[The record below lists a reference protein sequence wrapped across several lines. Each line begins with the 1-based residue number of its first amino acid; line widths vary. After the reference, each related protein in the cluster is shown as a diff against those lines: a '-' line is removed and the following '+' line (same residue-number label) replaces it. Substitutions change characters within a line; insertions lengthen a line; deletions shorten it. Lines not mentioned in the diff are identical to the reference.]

1 MLRFLG
7 AKAVWRHRDLRLM
20 LPGRAISAFG
30 DDMALVVLTLRVYD
44 TGLGPWS
51 ITGLL
56 LSFAVPVVVMARVS
70 GRLVDSVSFRRLA
83 IATATWQAACCT
95 ALAFA
100 TPLWST
106 YVLVMA
112 LQAGT
117 AVALPAWQAL
127 VPSIAE
133 REEVGSAVGAS
144 QAMNTL
150 AAVAAPAVAGVTV
163 GSLGYAA
170 PLVVDA
176 GTFLLLAGAAAAIR
190 ASRRAAPRDDSD
202 AQARSHSL
210 RDDALLWPLVVGLCV
225 LVLVGEV
232 TNVVEVFLL
241 RGTLGAGASGF
252 GLVGGLL
259 AAAIVVGS
267 VAAGRPAP
275 AAVRAR
281 RAAAAALGLGLALAL
296 AGLAPMLAVFAVA
309 WAVVGVSNGIVN
321 VDASTL
327 LLERTPEAC
336 RGRVLAQVNAMVR
349 GSSVGAV
356 ALGGAAGALL
366 GPRETFVT
374 AGTLMSLAAVALLAR
389 MRHAGARAT
398 TSGGGAYEEGL
409 AELPSS
415 HGA

>member
-1 MLRFLG
+1 MLRFFG
-7 AKAVWRHRDLRLM
+7 TRTIWRHRDLRLM

-30 DDMALVVLTLRVYD
+30 DDMALVALTLRVYD
-44 TGLGPWS
+44 AGLGPWA

-56 LSFAVPVVVMARVS
+56 LSFALPVVVLARVS

-83 IATATWQAACCT
+83 IASAGWQAVCC
-95 ALAFA
+95 AGLAFA

-106 YVLVMA
+106 YALVLA

-127 VPSIAE
+127 VPNIAG
-133 REEVGSAVGAS
+133 RDEVGSAVAAS

-163 GSLGYAA
+163 GSLGYAV
-170 PLVVDA
+170 PLLIDA
-176 GTFLLLAGAAAAIR
+176 GTFLVLAGAALAIHTSRGSTGLHDGSAAQGR
-190 ASRRAAPRDDSD
+190 AY
-202 AQARSHSL
+202 SL
-210 RDDALLWPLVVGLCV
+210 RSDALLWPLVVGLCA

-241 RGTLGAGASGF
+241 RGTLGVSTSGF

-259 AAAIVVGS
+259 AAAIVAGS
-267 VAAGRPAP
+267 VAAGRPTPEEA
-275 AAVRAR
+275 RAR
-281 RAAAAALGLGLALAL
+281 RAAAGALGLGLALAL
-296 AGLAPMLAVFAVA
+296 AGLAPMLSVFAVA

-327 LLERTPEAC
+327 LLDRTPEAC
-336 RGRVLAQVNAMVR
+336 RGRVLAHVNALVR
-349 GSSVGAV
+349 GSALGAM

-374 AGTLMSLAAVALLAR
+374 AGTLMSLVAVALLAR
-389 MRHAGARAT
+389 MRHAGATAAT
-398 TSGGGAYEEGL
+398 SPGAG
-409 AELPSS
+409 
-415 HGA
+415 

>member
-1 MLRFLG
+1 MKRMLRFLG
-7 AKAVWRHRDLRLM
+7 ATAIWRHRDLRLM

-44 TGLGPWS
+44 GHLGAWS
-51 ITGLL
+51 ISGLL
-56 LSFAVPVVVMARVS
+56 LCFAVPVVLLGRVS

-83 IATATWQAACCT
+83 IATAAWQAACCA

-106 YVLVMA
+106 YALVLA

-127 VPSIAE
+127 IPSIAE

-144 QAMNTL
+144 QAMNTI
-150 AAVAAPAVAGVTV
+150 AAVAAPAVAGVTA

-170 PLVVDA
+170 PLLIDA
-176 GTFLLLAGAAAAIR
+176 GTFLVLAAAAAAIHANR
-190 ASRRAAPRDDSD
+190 GGCVGSD
-202 AQARSHSL
+202 ESSSPGQPYSL
-210 RDDALLWPLVVGLCV
+210 RGDDLLWPLVVGLCI

-241 RGTLGAGASGF
+241 RGTLRASTTGF

-259 AAAIVVGS
+259 AASIVIGS
-267 VAAGRPAP
+267 VAAVRPAP
-275 AAVRAR
+275 HEVRAR
-281 RAAAAALGLGLALAL
+281 RAAAAALGLGVALAL
-296 AGLAPMLAVFAVA
+296 AGLAPMLSVFGLA
-309 WAVVGVSNGIVN
+309 WAVVGVSNGIAN

-327 LLERTPEAC
+327 LLERTPESC

-349 GSSVGAV
+349 GSSLGAM
-356 ALGGAAGALL
+356 ALGGAAGTLL

-374 AGTLMSLAAVALLAR
+374 AGTLMALAATGLLAR
-389 MRHAGARAT
+389 MRQTTKNPASAGLFLRLR
-398 TSGGGAYEEGL
+398 G
-409 AELPSS
+409 
-415 HGA
+415 